1 MEFLRKK
8 NEEEE
13 DESFLK
19 ERMLERECEF
29 EKKMKCV
36 CVCVCMCVGRSIHRV
51 QGGYFVFCNA

>member
-29 EKKMKCV
+29 EKNEV
-36 CVCVCMCVGRSIHRV
+36 CVCVRAHVCWSQHS
-51 QGGYFVFCNA
+51 